1 MGRSDT
7 RLRVSARWTNAGGD
21 SWARAQR
28 YEPAAR
34 RAQKDDLGEGLP
46 EHHHRHHPISV
57 CLSVC
62 LSGAH
67 KSAASQHE
75 HHKRI
80 PSLKMFF
87 FFFKSITVD
96 FYVITL
102 HCTKMQI
109 LNIKK

>member
-57 CLSVC
+57 CP
-62 LSGAH
+62 
-67 KSAASQHE
+67 E
-75 HHKRI
+75 HTNLLR
-80 PSLKMFF
+80 LNM
-87 FFFKSITVD
+87 SITDGSVLKNV
-96 FYVITL
+96 F
-102 HCTKMQI
+102 
-109 LNIKK
+109 

>member
-1 MGRSDT
+1 MGPSDT

-46 EHHHRHHPISV
+46 EHHHRHHPF
-57 CLSVC
+57 SVC

-67 KSAASQHE
+67 KSAVSQHE
-75 HHKRI
+75 HHKWT
-80 PSLKMFF
+80 PSLKIFF
-87 FFFKSITVD
+87 LIFKAIMLD
-96 FYVITL
+96 IYVITL
-102 HCTKMQI
+102 HRTKMQI